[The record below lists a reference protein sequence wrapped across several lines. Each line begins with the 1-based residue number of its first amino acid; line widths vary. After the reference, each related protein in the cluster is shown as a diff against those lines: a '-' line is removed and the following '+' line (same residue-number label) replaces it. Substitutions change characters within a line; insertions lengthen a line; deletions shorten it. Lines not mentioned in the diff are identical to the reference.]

1 MKKLL
6 VIVVLGL
13 LWCSVGIAE
22 KYPKIKDPVKSI
34 SGSIK
39 KLKIPGKVNLKDY
52 NVKNPGSK
60 IYIDVVKRR
69 LELKGYKNNHRLC
82 KPSKSY
88 ELFPSMPE
96 IGGHKWKQEGA
107 SPIDF
112 INFAEPMIEI
122 INKHT
127 RGWLATGDAF
137 YLDKMKEQILLWSK
151 ENSFNVLISDGYN
164 KEWDSD
170 FAYIDTLENV
180 RQTLVGMLIAF
191 DVLRQE
197 KALTVEEDKIIY
209 EWFEKTVA
217 KTSIGTNDGSKDKM
231 TPGNHTEASKARIY
245 TLWSILSGD
254 EKYFQAGLKF
264 YGIALNVT
272 RKDGSSSHEIRKQK
286 GKSNRSKRGLL
297 KMTQVVGGMVMIAE
311 VFANQGYD
319 LYSFETKKGVTV
331 HKMIDFLITYLGYPN
346 SGAKK
351 KAYIDPEIMETKRIL
366 KKTGIN
372 DNTLGW
378 AHAYVKRFPNK
389 ETTKKLIKY
398 YLEPYGWSRYIQNSG
413 GFGIHMSCAYA
424 NINKIK

>member
-331 HKMIDFLITYLGYPN
+331 HKMIDFLITYLGYPD

>member
-122 INKHT
+122 VNKHT
-127 RGWLATGDAF
+127 RGWLATGDTF

-197 KALTVEEDKIIY
+197 KALTAEEDKIIY

-217 KTSIGTNDGSKDKM
+217 KTSIGTNDGSKEKM

-331 HKMIDFLITYLGYPN
+331 HKMIDFLITYLGYPD

-413 GFGIHMSCAYA
+413 GFGVHMSCAYA

>member
-1 MKKLL
+1 MKKIITILSLSLL
-6 VIVVLGL
+6 IFNPGF
-13 LWCSVGIAE
+13 AD
-22 KYPKIKDPVKSI
+22 KYPKLKDPVKSI

-39 KLKIPGKVNLKDY
+39 KLKVPGKIDLKDY
-52 NVKNPGSK
+52 TVKNPGYK
-60 IYIDVVKRR
+60 IYIDVAKRR
-69 LELKGYKNNHRLC
+69 AELKGHKNNYRLC
-82 KPSKSY
+82 KPFKNI

-96 IGGHKWKQEGA
+96 IGGHKWKQEDA

-112 INFAEPMIEI
+112 INFAEPMIENM
-122 INKHT
+122 NKLV
-127 RGWLATGDAF
+127 RGWLSSGDIF

-151 ENSFNVLISDGYN
+151 ENAFNVLISDGYN
-164 KEWDSD
+164 SEWESD

-197 KALTVEEDKIIY
+197 KALTPEEDKIIY
-209 EWFEKTVA
+209 DWFEKIVA
-217 KTSIGTNDGSKDKM
+217 KTSIGTNDGAKDKM
-231 TPGNHTEASKARIY
+231 PPGNHTEASKARIY
-245 TLWSILSGD
+245 TLWGILSGD
-254 EKYFQAGLKF
+254 DKYFQAGLKF

-272 RKDGSSSHEIRKQK
+272 RKDGSSRHEIRKQK

-331 HKMIDFLITYLGYPN
+331 HTMVDFLITYIGYPK

-351 KAYIDPEIMETKRIL
+351 KAYIDPEIMDTKRIL
-366 KKTGIN
+366 RKTGIN

-413 GFGIHMSCAYA
+413 GFGMHMSCAYA

>member
-389 ETTKKLIKY
+389 ETTKKVDKVLFRAIW
-398 YLEPYGWSRYIQNSG
+398 LV
-413 GFGIHMSCAYA
+413 
-424 NINKIK
+424 

>member
-1 MKKLL
+1 M
-6 VIVVLGL
+6 VLGL

-122 INKHT
+122 VNKHI
-127 RGWLATGDAF
+127 RGWLASGDTF

-197 KALTVEEDKIIY
+197 KALTAEEDKIIY
-209 EWFEKTVA
+209 EWFEKIVA

-331 HKMIDFLITYLGYPN
+331 HKMIDFLITYLGYPD

-424 NINKIK
+424 DINKIK

>member
-52 NVKNPGSK
+52 KVKNPGSK

-197 KALTVEEDKIIY
+197 KALTAEEDKIIY

-331 HKMIDFLITYLGYPN
+331 HKMIDFLITYLGYPD

>member
-13 LWCSVGIAE
+13 LWCSIGIAE

-127 RGWLATGDAF
+127 RGWLATGDTF

-197 KALTVEEDKIIY
+197 KALTAEEDKIIY

-331 HKMIDFLITYLGYPN
+331 HKMIDFLITYLGYPD

>member
-6 VIVVLGL
+6 GIVVLGL

-52 NVKNPGSK
+52 KVKNPGSK

-272 RKDGSSSHEIRKQK
+272 RKDGSSSHEIIKQK

-331 HKMIDFLITYLGYPN
+331 HKMIDFLITYLGYPD